1 MCCILILLALAW
13 QIKLLLVIFIFLL
26 AIYSVCM
33 RGLLLL
39 PWSWVVL
46 NVNVKNELQ
55 LTCRDGA
62 RFAGTVCADSVVTPY
77 LTVLYFKLHHA
88 GFIRRLLTS
97 RIVILPDMVDAE
109 NYRQLRVWLR
119 WGQPH

>member
-1 MCCILILLALAW
+1 M
-13 QIKLLLVIFIFLL
+13 IFLFLL
-26 AIYSVCM
+26 AFYSVCM

-39 PWSWVVL
+39 PWSWVAL

-55 LTCRDGA
+55 LTCRDGVK
-62 RFAGTVCADSVVTPY
+62 FAGTVCADSVVTPY
-77 LTVLYFKLHHA
+77 LTVVHFQLHHA
-88 GFIRRLLTS
+88 SFIRRLLTS
-97 RIVILPDMVDAE
+97 RIAILPGMVDAE